1 MSKRYVG
8 KEFAALIHE
17 KAEPFITWLKNAEEE
32 SEDDESD
39 EGNNKMY

>member
-8 KEFAALIHE
+8 KEFAAQIHE

-39 EGNNKMY
+39 EGKAEY